1 MGSYD
6 NVFKPACI
14 EGLHVYCGGTTCRC
28 ACHKGD
34 RRIHEPLTEHGLW
47 LTRMDD
53 VTAMLEA
60 VIEKYVEVS
69 KRPASRIQWPYKPTH
84 REEITMADDALRV
97 RDNVESVGSAIA
109 DASSNASEELRAL
122 SDALT
127 QYETAQ
133 AAVDDA
139 RADVTAAREG

>member
-1 MGSYD
+1 
-6 NVFKPACI
+6 
-14 EGLHVYCGGTTCRC
+14 
-28 ACHKGD
+28 
-34 RRIHEPLTEHGLW
+34 
-47 LTRMDD
+47 MDD

-60 VIEKYVEVS
+60 VIWKYVEVS
-69 KRPASRIQWPYKPTH
+69 KLPDFPAS

-109 DASSNASEELRAL
+109 GAVSEASEELRAL

-139 RADVTAAREG
+139 RANVRAAREG